1 MFLLRWVCCLG
12 EAKMA
17 PTVYTAGTLC
27 GAYLIWRRPSPHSS
41 GQPHAPPGLH
51 LHPPG
56 PSNLTTQEMISLHN
70 QGAGKGKEEGCR
82 YVGEVGWRWGCCR
95 AWRNRG
101 LVFSLF
107 FIFEFKHGRMCPQR
121 AEPAP
126 SNCCSHPG
134 APSHFSPLGSFL
146 FFDLLY
152 LPCSDLC

>member
-1 MFLLRWVCCLG
+1 
-12 EAKMA
+12 MA

-82 YVGEVGWRWGCCR
+82 YVGEVGWRWGG
-95 AWRNRG
+95 G
-101 LVFSLF
+101 LFGSMLTYRLKHLGCQGSLQLSHF
-107 FIFEFKHGRMCPQR
+107 LSVHH
-121 AEPAP
+121 PAP
-126 SNCCSHPG
+126 VPINMSSCS
-134 APSHFSPLGSFL
+134 F
-146 FFDLLY
+146 
-152 LPCSDLC
+152 CSYTSLN